1 VPESHLRESLNV
13 DAAQLQRLVQTR
25 GWTLE
30 GGVVTVTLNDDNTA
44 KPKKPDEAAGG
55 VLQFNQLSKL
65 LSSTFGLY

>member
-1 VPESHLRESLNV
+1 VRESLNV
-13 DAAQLQRLVQTR
+13 DASQLQALIQAR

-30 GGVVTVTLNDDNTA
+30 GDVVKLTLNDDNTA

-55 VLQFNQLSKL
+55 VLQFSQLSKL